1 MLITIPDYTRPLSIP
16 VVLSET
22 LKDLRDSGGDLS
34 RVKVMVGLG
43 LHRPLTQDE
52 KQPILDVMRAHG
64 LNPLQMLENNPHA
77 QDLICVSED
86 PPAYFSPHVVN
97 APEILTI
104 GVVEPHQYAGF
115 SGGAKGVVIGCGA
128 ARTIQHLH
136 SLSMLAR
143 PGVGVGITEG
153 NPFLQT
159 LWEIAGHLPPIRG
172 KFWVPEAS
180 GKGRWFEG
188 PAKEAHH
195 NACEYAK
202 TVHFQEVEPQDWLLL
217 KVPPS
222 KASNFYQASRAATY
236 AALVARPAIKPG
248 GWILVEASCPEGF
261 GAGEGERAAADRA
274 RLGVDELLRQ
284 LRSPSPPQT
293 SGGAQRAYVLALA
306 LERAKIGL
314 VGAPPIPELA
324 LLGIAQFDSLEGLC
338 EGSGLVVDS
347 PFHRVPVCTSG
358 LTG

>member
-22 LKDLRDSGGDLS
+22 LRDLRDGGRDLS

-43 LHRPLTQDE
+43 LHRPLTQGE
-52 KQPILDVMRAHG
+52 KQPILDVMRARG
-64 LNPLQMLENNPHA
+64 LDSAQLLQNSPR
-77 QDLICVSED
+77 DPRLICVSEE
-86 PPAYFSPHVVN
+86 PPAYFSPEVVN
-97 APEILTI
+97 ASEILTI

-115 SGGAKGVVIGCGA
+115 SGGAKGVVIGCGG

-143 PGVGVGITEG
+143 SGVGVGITDG

-159 LWEIAGHLPPIRG
+159 LWEIAKLLPPMQG
-172 KFWVPEAS
+172 KFWVPEAN

-188 PAKEAHH
+188 PANQAHH

-217 KVPPS
+217 KVPKS

-236 AALVARPAIKPG
+236 AALVERPAIKPG
-248 GWILVEASCPEGF
+248 GWIFVEASCPEGF
-261 GAGEGERAAADRA
+261 GAGEGERAAAERA

-324 LLGIAQFDSLEGLC
+324 LLGIAHFDSLEGLR